1 MLHTGVGQELATAPL
16 PTSAGLFLFPRA
28 SSLDLQPQGTEKV
41 KVSSQN
47 KYVGAEFKSV
57 A

>member
-28 SSLDLQPQGTEKV
+28 SYLDLQPQGTEKV